1 MEVIVIWFL
10 SMVAMDTEIQKQQTV
25 IDELTAQSIV
35 QQIEIVEINKV
46 LESHEA
52 TIVKTAAAHSSLY
65 ANQQL
70 ENAAF
75 QDELEILQSQIKALE
90 MSEGEGSA
98 PTPNVP
104 NSKP

>member
-1 MEVIVIWFL
+1 MEIAVLWFL
-10 SMVAMDTEIQKQQTV
+10 SMMAMDTEIKKQQV
-25 IDELTAQSIV
+25 HIDELVSNSII
-35 QQIEIVEINKV
+35 QQVEIVEINKV

-65 ANQQL
+65 ANQQF

-98 PTPNVP
+98 PSPNVP